1 MPKVD
6 VPAVLLVATSVLY
19 PVIAAIAVRT
29 VGPGWV
35 VGGLLVFLL
44 LRTLSDRARRTP
56 GALTWG
62 LLLAA
67 GGLVTVALFDR
78 ELSVRLYPAF
88 MNAAM
93 FLAFGQTILRGPSM
107 IERFAR
113 MTDPDLPPSGV
124 AYTRVVT
131 MIWTGF
137 FVLNGAVAVWT
148 ALWADWHVWT
158 LYNAG
163 ISYGL
168 IGVLVVGEL
177 VVRPFARRA
186 MEAR

>member
-6 VPAVLLVATSVLY
+6 VPAVLLVGTSVLY
-19 PVIAAIAVRT
+19 PVVAAIAVRT

-44 LRTLSDRARRTP
+44 LRALTDRARRTP

-62 LLLAA
+62 LLAAAA
-67 GGLVTVALFDR
+67 GLLLVALFDR

-93 FLAFGQTILRGPSM
+93 FLAFGQTLLRGPSM

-113 MTDPDLPPSGV
+113 LTDPDLPASGV
-124 AYTRVVT
+124 VYTRIVT
-131 MIWTGF
+131 LVWTGF
-137 FVLNGAVAVWT
+137 FAVNGLIAVWT
-148 ALWADWHVWT
+148 ALWADWKTWT

-163 ISYGL
+163 VAYGL
-168 IGVLVVGEL
+168 IGVLIVGEL
-177 VVRPFARRA
+177 LVRPFARRA